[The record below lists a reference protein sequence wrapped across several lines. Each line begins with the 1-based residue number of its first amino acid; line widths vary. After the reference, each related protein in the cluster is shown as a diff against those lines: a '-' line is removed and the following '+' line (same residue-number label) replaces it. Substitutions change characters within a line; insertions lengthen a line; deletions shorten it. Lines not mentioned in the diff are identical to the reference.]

1 MDGPFPGGMP
11 PAASGASVPRLPRRP
26 AGRADGRNTGAWGL
40 VGRRVPGAHGI
51 ARTGA
56 WLRPAGH
63 LR

>member
-11 PAASGASVPRLPRRP
+11 PAAARTSAARVPGWPDR
-26 AGRADGRNTGAWGL
+26 RNTRARGP
-40 VGRRVPGAHGI
+40 VGRRVPGTHGI